1 MSWEQRNIDFCNAQT
16 NAQMTYIEAER
27 EVVRL
32 EAENAKLW
40 ELAKAFYWCTENF
53 DMQCKCDSCPL
64 EQSDKLTPECEVRMR
79 ELGVEDE

>member
-32 EAENAKLW
+32 EAENTKLR
-40 ELAKAFYWCTENF
+40 ELVKNLHACNG
-53 DMQCKCDSCPL
+53 SCPRCIEL
-64 EQSDKLTPECEVRMR
+64 MGRCEYEEQLR
-79 ELGVEDE
+79 EFGIEASE